1 LPSANKYRYDA
12 KLLTPLLLM
21 ALLIAAGILFY
32 ALSGHALA
40 AISSPFHFANRVPSC
55 KLMI

>member
-1 LPSANKYRYDA
+1 MTNEQTGRCEIDRRNDA

-21 ALLIAAGILFY
+21 ALVIAAGILVY

-40 AISSPFHFANRVPSC
+40 AI
-55 KLMI
+55 